1 MTGGAIVLIGPM
13 GAGKTSIGKRVAR
26 AVGASF
32 YDSDAAVVREHGPIE
47 AIFERDGE
55 AQFRA
60 WERAAVSDGLARGG
74 VVSLGGG
81 AVLDPDTQA
90 DLTAHRVVLL
100 TVDDRTIAS
109 RIRGTKRPL
118 LHGDDALSRWREV
131 YAQRREI
138 YERLASV
145 TFDTSSGP
153 LQEIVDAIVD
163 WAERND
169 DGE

>member
-13 GAGKTSIGKRVAR
+13 GAGKTSIGKRVAK
-26 AVGASF
+26 ALGTSF
-32 YDSDAAVVREHGPIE
+32 YDSDAAVVREHGAIE
-47 AIFERDGE
+47 LIFERDGE
-55 AQFRA
+55 QQFRT
-60 WERAAVSDGLARGG
+60 WERTAVTDGLARGG

-90 DLTAHRVVLL
+90 DLAAHRVVLL

-118 LHGDDALSRWREV
+118 LHGDDALVRWRAV

-153 LQEIVDAIVD
+153 LQEIVSAIVE
-163 WAERND
+163 WAERT
-169 DGE
+169 EE